1 MQIQKI
7 QNNYNQN
14 FRALHA
20 DRNALKELNCRTAD
34 ILNNRSIKECADKYE
49 VLLKRKKI
57 NITKPYDKFIT
68 AVWASVS
75 SVIGGG
81 IGLISI
87 TGAGAEAAFLPV
99 LAARRSPP
107 ALFLLGTY
115 LYHNKPSYQYSIQ
128 AGKKI
133 SDNQFGKH
141 VLGGTLSRE
150 FIVADKR
157 DIRDVHSLGE
167 DIEKNDYDKF
177 LDLLDNYH
185 SDDVISILKDKK
197 IKEEFK
203 DGEHFNF
210 SVDADDNTLLTKF
223 FDIIPTEENQKDYNK
238 ILDSMKDMKKINF
251 NQKDSFGISVLE
263 KILNAE
269 NRKALNL
276 VKDFEFEYSPELDSA
291 YENISDENF
300 KLSVKDLKIKFTHAI
315 DAVRIDSAKA
325 LKIAIKEFD
334 SPLCDKNKEVKN
346 LLDFYHSNT
355 RRYGASAGV
364 MQVMEVF
371 EENERL

>member
-1 MQIQKI
+1 M
-7 QNNYNQN
+7 
-14 FRALHA
+14 
-20 DRNALKELNCRTAD
+20 
-34 ILNNRSIKECADKYE
+34 
-49 VLLKRKKI
+49 
-57 NITKPYDKFIT
+57 
-68 AVWASVS
+68 
-75 SVIGGG
+75 
-81 IGLISI
+81 
-87 TGAGAEAAFLPV
+87 
-99 LAARRSPP
+99 
-107 ALFLLGTY
+107 
-115 LYHNKPSYQYSIQ
+115 
-128 AGKKI
+128 
-133 SDNQFGKH
+133 
-141 VLGGTLSRE
+141 
-150 FIVADKR
+150 
-157 DIRDVHSLGE
+157 
-167 DIEKNDYDKF
+167 
-177 LDLLDNYH
+177 DLLDNYH

-355 RRYGASAGV
+355 RSLRRISRRYAGNGS
-364 MQVMEVF
+364 F
-371 EENERL
+371 

>member
-1 MQIQKI
+1 M
-7 QNNYNQN
+7 
-14 FRALHA
+14 
-20 DRNALKELNCRTAD
+20 
-34 ILNNRSIKECADKYE
+34 
-49 VLLKRKKI
+49 
-57 NITKPYDKFIT
+57 
-68 AVWASVS
+68 
-75 SVIGGG
+75 
-81 IGLISI
+81 
-87 TGAGAEAAFLPV
+87 
-99 LAARRSPP
+99 
-107 ALFLLGTY
+107 
-115 LYHNKPSYQYSIQ
+115 
-128 AGKKI
+128 
-133 SDNQFGKH
+133 
-141 VLGGTLSRE
+141 
-150 FIVADKR
+150 
-157 DIRDVHSLGE
+157 DV
-167 DIEKNDYDKF
+167 
-177 LDLLDNYH
+177 LDNYD

-223 FDIIPTEENQKDYNK
+223 FDIIPTKENQKDYNN

-276 VKDFEFEYSPELDSA
+276 VRDFEFEYSPELDSA

-300 KLSVKDLKIKFTHAI
+300 KLSVKDLKIKFSHAI
-315 DAVRIDSAKA
+315 DAVRI
-325 LKIAIKEFD
+325 EFD

-355 RRYGASAGV
+355 RHYGASAGV

-371 EENERL
+371 ENERL

>member
-1 MQIQKI
+1 MQVQKI
-7 QNNYNQN
+7 QNNYYNQN
-14 FRALHA
+14 FRGFHA
-20 DRNALKELNCRTAD
+20 DRNALKELNCRTGD
-34 ILNNRSIKECADKYE
+34 ILRNRSIKECAEKYE

-57 NITKPYDKFIT
+57 NIAKPYDKFIT
-68 AVWASVS
+68 GVLASVS
-75 SVIGGG
+75 GIIGGG

-87 TGAGAEAAFLPV
+87 MGAGSEASFLPV
-99 LAARRSPP
+99 LAGLTIPP
-107 ALFLLGTY
+107 ALYLLGTY
-115 LYHNKPSYQYSIQ
+115 LYHSKPSYQYSIQ

-133 SDNQFGKH
+133 NTNACGKKE
-141 VLGGTLSRE
+141 LGGTLSRE
-150 FIVADKR
+150 FIVADNL
-157 DIRDVHSLGE
+157 DIRNIHSLGE

-177 LDLLDNYH
+177 LDVLDNYD

-223 FDIIPTEENQKDYNK
+223 FDIIPTKENQKDYNN

-276 VKDFEFEYSPELDSA
+276 VRDFEFEYSPELDSA

-300 KLSVKDLKIKFTHAI
+300 KLSVKDLKIKFSHAI

-355 RRYGASAGV
+355 RHYGASALC
-364 MQVMEVF
+364 
-371 EENERL
+371 R